1 MRILLFAF
9 LFVSL
14 VFAQEQNAIWGNSD
28 TATVY
33 PSIQDTLTDEQ
44 LAQLP
49 PMDWSVDSTEIYHQ
63 LVLKEESES
72 RYSQNVFGITVG
84 GFFTAAGLYFAG
96 VAIYYANT
104 GSKGWD
110 AVGDGFAFTM
120 CSVISVPL
128 LAVGLPILGYNIY
141 YLNDHRAHARQRDE
155 YLKAENAYNRRRA
168 AENPNAVN
176 ISIVPTIDYAHAGGG
191 MNLMVT
197 F

>member
-28 TATVY
+28 TAIVY

-72 RYSQNVFGITVG
+72 HYGQNVFGITVG
-84 GFFTAAGLYFAG
+84 GLLTAAGSFYLG
-96 VAIYYANT
+96 IGIYYANT
-104 GSKGWD
+104 GSNGME
-110 AVGDGFAFTM
+110 AVVDGFSSVM
-120 CSVISVPL
+120 CTIISVPL

-168 AENPNAVN
+168 AGNPNAVN